1 MRACPRD
8 EKQRLRQAR
17 LPEGLCRGAGM
28 GDTWGQEKR
37 LEGAGTPGDADRL
50 GFLGTERGV
59 GWTC

>member
-1 MRACPRD
+1 M
-8 EKQRLRQAR
+8 
-17 LPEGLCRGAGM
+17 PEGLCRGAGM